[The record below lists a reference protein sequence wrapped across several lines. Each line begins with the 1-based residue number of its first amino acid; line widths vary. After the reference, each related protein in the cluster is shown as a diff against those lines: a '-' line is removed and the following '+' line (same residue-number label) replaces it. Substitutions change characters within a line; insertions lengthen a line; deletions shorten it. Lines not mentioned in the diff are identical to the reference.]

1 MPLKLKIAVQ
11 KSGRLTEESLK
22 LLKECGISIENG
34 GDQLKAAAR
43 NFPVEILY
51 LRNSDIPQY
60 VEDGV
65 ADIAILGENI
75 VIEKRKNIKIVER
88 LGFSKCRL
96 SMAVPK
102 AVNYQDPSFFDGK
115 RIATSYPN
123 SLSDFLKANN
133 IQAEIHEI
141 SGSVEIAPNI
151 GLADAI
157 CDLVSTGSTL
167 FSNGLKEV
175 EIILKSEACLVSGKK
190 LNPAVQDILDN
201 LLFRIRAVLASR
213 NNRYILLNAPNERIP
228 DIIKVLPG
236 MKSPTIMP
244 LSEAGWSSIHS
255 VIGETDFWTI
265 IDQLKA
271 CGAQGILVMPI
282 EKMVI

>member
-1 MPLKLKIAVQ
+1 MPVKLKIAVQ
-11 KSGRLTEESLK
+11 KSGRLTEDSLK
-22 LLKECGISIENG
+22 LLKECGISINNG
-34 GDQLKAAAR
+34 GDQLKASAR

-60 VEDGV
+60 VADGV
-65 ADIAILGENI
+65 ADVAILGENV
-75 VIEKRKNIKIVER
+75 VIEKRKDIRVIER

-102 AVNYQDPSFFDGK
+102 GIDYDGPAFFDGK

-123 SLSDFLKANN
+123 SLNDFLRQNN
-133 IQAEIHEI
+133 LNADIHEI

-175 EIILKSEACLVSGKK
+175 EIILKSEACLVANKNLSSE
-190 LNPAVQDILDN
+190 VQEILDN
-201 LLFRIRAVLASR
+201 LLFRFRSVLASR

-244 LSEAGWSSIHS
+244 LIEEGWSSLHS
-255 VIGETDFWTI
+255 VIGETDFWAV

-282 EKMVI
+282 EKMVL

>member
-1 MPLKLKIAVQ
+1 MPVKLKIAVQ
-11 KSGRLTEESLK
+11 KSGRLTEDSLK
-22 LLKECGISIENG
+22 LLKECGISINNG

-60 VEDGV
+60 VADGV
-65 ADIAILGENI
+65 ADVAILGENV
-75 VIEKRKNIKIVER
+75 VIEKRKDIRLVER
-88 LGFSKCRL
+88 LGFSRCRL

-102 AVNYQDPSFFDGK
+102 GVNYEGPEFFNGK

-123 SLSDFLKANN
+123 SLSDFLRQNN
-133 IQAEIHEI
+133 LEAEIHEI

-175 EIILKSEACLVSGKK
+175 EVILKSEACLVANKNLS
-190 LNPAVQDILDN
+190 PEVQQILDN
-201 LLFRIRAVLASR
+201 LLFRFRSVLASR
-213 NNRYILLNAPNERIP
+213 KNRYILLNAPNDRIP
-228 DIIKVLPG
+228 DIIEVLPG

-244 LSEAGWSSIHS
+244 LIEEGWSSIHS
-255 VIGETDFWTI
+255 VIGETDFWTV

-282 EKMVI
+282 EKMVL